1 MNKISSDVLFSSLF
15 AVLAV
20 LFNFWLIKEAEFY
33 LSATLLGT
41 FMLIRRLAPT
51 FSNLSQLGCSQ
62 ALIRFTSLNKDDAE
76 KIRSYFFIALSL
88 WLVSALVLLLLYTFF
103 SETIGKL
110 LLPDVVAR
118 KSYLGLT
125 FVYISILHLSYL
137 ILPYFLN
144 LRRILI
150 YNIINTMNAS
160 LVMLGVF
167 LLLANSE
174 NLIEVLTIS
183 LSIMGIVQVLI
194 LGYII
199 ISLKLYRLPSKKM
212 LISESSSF
220 FKYGLPRA
228 AMTFLEMFML
238 TVGSLLVKKDYE
250 IVGSF
255 LISITLARVVL
266 IILQPIS
273 LLSSVIV
280 GHNNDTEKPKKTLN
294 LLFGGIIYSSVF
306 VIIIMYN
313 WIDVLIRFWLTKEDT
328 IIDVVFVFRILV
340 FGLVPYCIFQGLKG
354 YIEIRF
360 FKPLNLFSI
369 AIATI
374 VHVFLLFVL
383 KQFYDTLLALAISL
397 MIAFLTMGVWSYY
410 WCRKEINHHAYFR
423 FVHLFIVLLLL
434 FMINHFIN
442 VYASNLIGFVFSLI
456 VTGFV
461 FLLFVLFGRIA
472 FVKDILGTFNF
483 KFLNRFV
490 K

>member
-1 MNKISSDVLFSSLF
+1 MNKISLDVLFSSLF

-33 LSATLLGT
+33 LSAALLGT

-62 ALIRFTSLNKDDAE
+62 ALIRFTSLHKEDTE
-76 KIRSYFFIALSL
+76 KIKSYFFLSISL
-88 WLVSALVLLLLYTFF
+88 WVASTLVLLLLYSCF
-103 SETIGKL
+103 SETIGEL
-110 LLPDVVAR
+110 ILPEVPDR
-118 KSYLGLT
+118 NSYLALT

-144 LRRILI
+144 LRKILI
-150 YNIINTMNAS
+150 YNIINIMNAS
-160 LVMLGVF
+160 LVLLAVF
-167 LLLANSE
+167 LLVANSD
-174 NLIEVLTIS
+174 NLIEVLTLS
-183 LSIMGIVQVLI
+183 LSILATMQLLI

-199 ISLKLYRLPSKKM
+199 LKLKLYKFPTRKVLRD
-212 LISESSSF
+212 ESSSF

-255 LISITLARVVL
+255 LIAITLARVVL

-280 GHNNDTEKPKKTLN
+280 GHNNDTDKPKKTLN
-294 LLFGGIIYSSVF
+294 LLFGGIIYSSVL
-306 VIIIMYN
+306 VIILMYN
-313 WIDVLIRFWLTKEDT
+313 WIDVLIRFWLTKEET
-328 IIDVVFVFRILV
+328 IIDVVLVFKILV

-354 YIEIRF
+354 YIEIKF

-369 AIATI
+369 AIATA
-374 VHVFLLFVL
+374 VHVLLFFGL
-383 KQFYDTLLALAISL
+383 RPFYDTLQSLSLSL
-397 MIAFLTMGVWSYY
+397 MIAFIAMGLWSYF
-410 WCRKEINHHAYFR
+410 WCRKDLNSQAYFK
-423 FVHLFIVLLLL
+423 FIYFFIVSLVL
-434 FMINHFIN
+434 FGINHFIN
-442 VYASNLIGFVFSLI
+442 LHFPDIFGLTIALILTAAGFFA
-456 VTGFV
+456 
-461 FLLFVLFGRIA
+461 FVLFGKIQ
-472 FVKDILGTFNF
+472 FVKDVLGTFNF
-483 KFLNRFV
+483 KFLDRFM

>member
-1 MNKISSDVLFSSLF
+1 MNKISLDVLFSSLF

-33 LSATLLGT
+33 LSAALLGT

-62 ALIRFTSLNKDDAE
+62 SLIRFTSLNKDDTE
-76 KIRSYFFIALSL
+76 KIKSYFFISITL
-88 WLVSALVLLLLYTFF
+88 WFVSAVILVFLYTFF

-110 LLPDVVAR
+110 LLPDVSNR
-118 KSYLGLT
+118 NSYLALT

-144 LRRILI
+144 LRNILV
-150 YNIINTMNAS
+150 YNIINMMNAS
-160 LVMLGVF
+160 LVMLAVF
-167 LLLANSE
+167 LFVANSD
-174 NLIEVLTIS
+174 NLIEILSLSLTI
-183 LSIMGIVQVLI
+183 MAIVQVLI

-199 ISLKLYRLPSKKM
+199 LKLKLYTFPSKKM
-212 LISESSSF
+212 LQSESRSF

-250 IVGSF
+250 LVGSF
-255 LISITLARVVL
+255 LIAITLARVVL

-273 LLSSVIV
+273 MLSSVIV
-280 GHNNDTEKPKKTLN
+280 GHNNDTDKPKKTLN
-294 LLFGGIIYSSVF
+294 LLFGGIIYSSVL

-328 IIDVVFVFRILV
+328 IIDVVFVFKILV

-354 YIEIRF
+354 FIEIRF

-369 AIATI
+369 AIATA
-374 VHVFLLFVL
+374 VHIILFLVL
-383 KQFYDTLLALAISL
+383 RHFYDTLMSLSLSL
-397 MIAFLTMGVWSYY
+397 MVAFVVMGLWSYY
-410 WCRKEINHHAYFR
+410 WCRKDINSHSYFKFIFF
-423 FVHLFIVLLLL
+423 FVVALVLFSTNYFVNLYLP
-434 FMINHFIN
+434 NFIGLII
-442 VYASNLIGFVFSLI
+442 ALTLTGIGFL
-456 VTGFV
+456 GF
-461 FLLFVLFGRIA
+461 LLFGRIA
-472 FVKDILGTFNF
+472 FVKDVLNTFKF

-490 K
+490 R